1 MSCLLRSGFENIT
14 LDLGWKHVFPTSSAS
29 LGFQAGYS
37 SFTKSQLTEVKS
49 LLSVTL
55 DFLCSW
61 VRNITR
67 IAKAALQRCPG
78 KSSLN
83 AYYVFSCPVCLVF
96 PICGIFLHR
105 WWPNVSTMKCICR
118 VLMAAFVRKLDPWR
132 LYTSKWEV
140 VWSLLASLACVVRNL
155 EVIW

>member
-1 MSCLLRSGFENIT
+1 MQAMSCLLRSGFENIT

-67 IAKAALQRCPG
+67 IAKAALQIYPR
-78 KSSLN
+78 KSNLN
-83 AYYVFSCPVCLVF
+83 VLCFSSPVCPVF
-96 PICGIFLHR
+96 PIYGIFLHR

-118 VLMAAFVRKLDPWR
+118 VLMAVFVRKLDPWR
-132 LYTSKWEV
+132 LWEV
-140 VWSLLASLACVVRNL
+140 VWSHLASLAGVVRNL
-155 EVIW
+155 EAIW